1 MSGASKPGLRS
12 AFSTW
17 LRWRRHQTTPK
28 KEAEKVLGPVA
39 PIASEQGIRIA
50 SPGKPVR
57 NGFAESF
64 TGRLRDELLNVRE
77 LLAVK
82 LPWPDIS

>member
-1 MSGASKPGLRS
+1 
-12 AFSTW
+12 
-17 LRWRRHQTTPK
+17 
-28 KEAEKVLGPVA
+28 LGPVA

-82 LPWPDIS
+82 RRSNG